1 MTLELIE
8 RLAEEAMR
16 RNLGFLL
23 IGGHAVGI
31 LGHPRLTLDIDLL
44 VLAARKSDWE
54 KLLGQYGYRC
64 FSEGKAF
71 AQFEGQTGWPRIDLM
86 LVDDVTFSKLR
97 SAAVQAKGSPTPSPQ
112 HMVALKL
119 HAANSATRDPDK
131 AQQDWLDIQKIILLH
146 HLDPREPAFASLICR
161 YGGEEGLER
170 IRRMC
175 QT

>member
-54 KLLGQYGYRC
+54 KLLG
-64 FSEGKAF
+64 
-71 AQFEGQTGWPRIDLM
+71 
-86 LVDDVTFSKLR
+86 
-97 SAAVQAKGSPTPSPQ
+97 
-112 HMVALKL
+112 
-119 HAANSATRDPDK
+119 
-131 AQQDWLDIQKIILLH
+131 
-146 HLDPREPAFASLICR
+146 
-161 YGGEEGLER
+161 
-170 IRRMC
+170 
-175 QT
+175 